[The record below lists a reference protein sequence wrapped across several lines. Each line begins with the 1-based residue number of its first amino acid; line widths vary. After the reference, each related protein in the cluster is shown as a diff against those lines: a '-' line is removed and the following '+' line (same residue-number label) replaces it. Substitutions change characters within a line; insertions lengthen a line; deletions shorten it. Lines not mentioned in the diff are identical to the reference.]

1 MKTTPYA
8 PLGTAEPRLD
18 ADTRQIVVELA
29 FAGAQHGMHA
39 EARTILGALP
49 SLVTERDTRQ
59 WLHIALLIA
68 LGEVG
73 AAQAYL
79 ARVDAADARG
89 MPSTEI
95 LVQWLAAMAP
105 VPTGGA
111 APSAGPPATS
121 AAASAPSLAS
131 PSAGAS
137 ALPRSLPSSSASAT
151 TS

>member
-1 MKTTPYA
+1 M
-8 PLGTAEPRLD
+8 AEPRLD
-18 ADTRQIVVELA
+18 AATRQAVVELA
-29 FAGAQHGMHA
+29 FAGAQHGMHG

-49 SLVTERDTRQ
+49 SLVAERDMRQ

-73 AAQAYL
+73 AAQACL
-79 ARVDAADARG
+79 ARVDAADERG

-105 VPTGGA
+105 FPTDGA
-111 APSAGPPATS
+111 APSARLPATS
-121 AAASAPSLAS
+121 ALASAPSLAS

-137 ALPRSLPSSSASAT
+137 ASPRSFSSLSSSPSASAA